1 MAFDGITV
9 ANIVS
14 DLNTCLTGGRIYKI
28 YQPEKDELNIV
39 IKTPKESAGRG
50 SVRLLLSASPSLP
63 LVYLTEE
70 SKQNPMTAPNFCMLL
85 RKYIGNGRIT
95 GVSQPG
101 LERIIIFEIAH
112 LDEMGDMCSKRLIVE
127 LMGKHSNII
136 FVDEKDMIIDSI
148 KHIGA
153 QISSVREV
161 LPGRTYV
168 LPPGQDKL
176 SPYDVDEA
184 VFRQVVLTKPMSATK
199 ALYSSVTGF
208 SGVIAQE
215 LCYRSGIEGNR
226 AVTAL
231 EPYEV
236 ARLWQKFQALVLEV
250 KEACFR
256 PAIYLQNGIPMEFAS
271 VSLSMY
277 EDMER
282 EDYDSVSDVLYQYYS
297 MKDTITRI
305 RQKSSD
311 LRRIVST
318 AVERVSKKYDL
329 QRKQLADTDK
339 REKYRIYGELLNT
352 YGYTIEPGEKSFTT
366 VNYYDG
372 QQITIPLD
380 TSLSA
385 LDNAK
390 KYFARYNKQ
399 KRTYEALTI
408 QVEESKAELDYL
420 LSVQNALSIAL
431 TEADLRDIKGE
442 LTMAGYIRQK
452 HGDGKNHR
460 TEKSK
465 PMHFLSSDGFHI
477 YVGKNN
483 LQNEELS
490 FKLASANDLWFH
502 AKQMP
507 GSHVIVKLEGAEDVP
522 DATYEEA
529 GRLAAYYS
537 SGRDSKKV
545 EIDYTRK
552 MQLKKPAG
560 AKPGYVIYHTNYS
573 MISEPD
579 IAGITV
585 VTNT

>member
-9 ANIVS
+9 ANLVS
-14 DLNTCLTGGRIYKI
+14 ELDTCLTGGRIYKI
-28 YQPEKDELNIV
+28 YQPEKDELHIV
-39 IKTPKESAGRG
+39 IKTAKEAGG
-50 SVRLLLSASPSLP
+50 KGNVRLLLSASPSLP

-101 LERIIIFEIAH
+101 LERIIVFEIAH

-127 LMGKHSNII
+127 IMGKHSNII
-136 FVDEKDMIIDSI
+136 FVDEKNMIIDSI

-161 LPGRTYV
+161 LPGREYV
-168 LPPGQDKL
+168 LPPGQDKF
-176 SPYDVDEA
+176 SPFDVSEEIFKRDI
-184 VFRQVVLTKPMSATK
+184 LTKPMPVAK
-199 ALYSSVTGF
+199 AVYSSVTGL
-208 SGVIAQE
+208 SAVIGQE
-215 LCYRSGIEGNR
+215 LCYRSGIDGNLS
-226 AVTAL
+226 AAAL
-231 EPYEV
+231 EENETK
-236 ARLWQKFQALVLEV
+236 RLWQSFLALVSDIKEV
-250 KEACFR
+250 RFT
-256 PAIYLQNGIPMEFAS
+256 PVIYIENEVPKEFAS
-271 VSLSMY
+271 VTLSLY
-277 EDMER
+277 EDLDRKEYASIS
-282 EDYDSVSDVLYQYYS
+282 EVLYRYYS
-297 MKDTITRI
+297 MKDTVTRI

-329 QRKQLADTDK
+329 QRKQLADTGK

-352 YGYTIEPGEKSFTT
+352 YGYTIEAGAKSFTA

-372 QQITIPLD
+372 QEVTIPLD
-380 TSLSA
+380 ETLSP

-399 KRTYEALTI
+399 KRTYEALCEL
-408 QVEESKAELDYL
+408 VEESKEELSYL
-420 LSVQNALSIAL
+420 LSVQNALAIAL
-431 TEADLRDIKGE
+431 TEADLRDIKAE

-452 HGDGKNHR
+452 HTGGKPHR
-460 TEKSK
+460 VEKSK

-490 FKLASANDLWFH
+490 FKLAAANDLWFH

-507 GSHVIVKLEGAEDVP
+507 GSHVIVKLEGAEDIP

-529 GRLAAYYS
+529 GRLAAYFS

-552 MQLKKPAG
+552 MQLKKPPG

-579 IAGITV
+579 IKGIAV
-585 VTNT
+585 VRE